1 MPGPDDPGAIGG
13 ADATETLR
21 VLGRRWAREAAS
33 PDELQQVLRV
43 AEGDGSEVPPSA
55 RTFALAN
62 GGADV
67 SAADTWSTE
76 MIAAFVDGVATS
88 EGEE

>member
-1 MPGPDDPGAIGG
+1 MPGPAGPKETAGG
-13 ADATETLR
+13 DARESLR

-43 AEGDGSEVPPSA
+43 AEGDGSQVPPSA
-55 RTFALAN
+55 RTFVVAN
-62 GGADV
+62 GGPDV
-67 SAADTWSTE
+67 SATDVWSAE